1 MKVAGVLVLAN
12 VTIKGP
18 IFGGWKGGRM
28 WCPFGVPSRYVWS
41 ANVLRGA
48 PFVGSESTTSS
59 AAKSD
64 VAPTG
69 FLVGFSVSINP
80 PTHQASVET
89 CAL

>member
-1 MKVAGVLVLAN
+1 MVIDEGQQYGTDREIAVISVLQQQ
-12 VTIKGP
+12 
-18 IFGGWKGGRM
+18 
-28 WCPFGVPSRYVWS
+28 PSI
-41 ANVLRGA
+41 LRGP

-69 FLVGFSVSINP
+69 FLVGFSVSMNP
-80 PTHQASVET
+80 LTHQASAET